1 MVNLN
6 LVKIAK
12 KLLLFKFN
20 LSSNGTGCSEFY
32 LATILTTVPEFQ
44 GEIWHNLRERRKR
57 QSCQDNNKRWMN
69 EWVNIKT
76 TVSRHLCQLKLSYA
90 QGCRKRTLTS
100 QWLTTPKVYFLLTLH
115 VHKGQ
120 LHPFFIL

>member
-1 MVNLN
+1 MELGVLN
-6 LVKIAK
+6 FIWQPYSQQSRS
-12 KLLLFKFN
+12 FKEKFGIT
-20 LSSNGTGCSEFY
+20 LGRGGRGR
-32 LATILTTVPEFQ
+32 A
-44 GEIWHNLRERRKR
+44 
-57 QSCQDNNKRWMN
+57 CQDNNKRWMN

-90 QGCRKRTLTS
+90 QGCRKRTLMS